1 MYSNVVETHV
11 VSTMRIFCQV
21 WMHYDG
27 GLSSVNGIKK
37 VIEQSEINGILME
50 VWLGGL
56 AK

>member
-1 MYSNVVETHV
+1 
-11 VSTMRIFCQV
+11 MRIFCQV

-50 VWLGGL
+50 VWLSGL